1 MNLKDMRL
9 LLVDDEEAFRRGL
22 ARALTRKGIVP
33 RQAGTGEE
41 CLSILEKEKIDVVV
55 LDFKMPGMNGL
66 EVLDQI
72 KEKHPRTEVLILTG
86 FATTQDG
93 VNGIKL
99 GAFDYLSKPVELE
112 RLLGKIMQA
121 YQKILREEEIYK
133 EAETRYQ
140 ALLHS
145 VTDYVVGVNRNYQ
158 IIMANNLFKKRFG
171 SPSDGTCFN
180 LWKNRDTKCESC
192 LVEKSFQDGQI
203 HISEEEVVMEDGTI
217 AHMHIR
223 STPVKNEKGDIIYVL
238 ETATDI
244 TKKKSLQNNLTG
256 LANNLE
262 SLVAERLSDLQES
275 EKKYRT
281 IFERSRDAILLIDS
295 NAKILE
301 INQAGVEILG
311 KSKEVALTLKSVS
324 ELFVDRKSLSIMRDA
339 LSQEGYV
346 TEFETK
352 FIGNKGLPFE
362 ALITSNVILDEIGQ
376 ITGYVVIIRDVTK
389 RRMAQKQLERRNIRF
404 AILKTV
410 SMAVSSSLDLNELLY
425 SSMDKILETPEILEP
440 DSVRIYLL
448 DDDGQDLNLVA
459 HKGLSSEF
467 VSKDYMLCR
476 RVGEGYLGQVV
487 VTGKTMV
494 VDNIQESKDP
504 YVDTLVEE
512 GLRST
517 VYIPLVSK
525 GNPVGVM
532 CVSSHSDFEFSSYHV
547 EFLTAIGNQL
557 GVAVDNASLFEKSK
571 QAYKELKEAQ
581 EQVIRTEK
589 LASLG
594 KLSATIA
601 HEINN
606 PLAAVLTY
614 VKLMMKLMERD
625 LFSQERKRDIKRYLE
640 TMGSETA
647 RCGEIVKNLLAFSRR
662 SKITVGSHSIEK
674 IIDRTLILIAHDLEM
689 KNVQTLQK
697 IEPDLPDIKCD
708 FKQIQQAFL
717 NLMSNASES
726 MDKGGTLTVSAK
738 CSEDNDFVEF
748 LISDTGCGI
757 SKEDLKNIFEP
768 FFTTKEEGKG
778 VGLGLSVVFGIITS
792 NNGSIE
798 VESELEKGTSF
809 KVRLPVA

>member
-9 LLVDDEEAFRRGL
+9 LLVDDEEPFRRGL
-22 ARALTRKGIVP
+22 ARALTRKGIIP
-33 RQAGTGEE
+33 KQAGTGED
-41 CLSILEKEKIDVVV
+41 CLSILEKEQIDVVV

-72 KEKHPRTEVLILTG
+72 KEKHPRTEVIILTG
-86 FATTQDG
+86 YATTQDG
-93 VNGIKL
+93 VNGMKL

-121 YQKILREEEIYK
+121 YQKILREEEIYR
-133 EAETRYQ
+133 EAESRYQ

-145 VTDYVVGVNRNYQ
+145 VTDYVVGVNKNYQ
-158 IIMANNLFKKRFG
+158 IIMANNLFKKKFG
-171 SPSDGTCFN
+171 SPSDGSCFN
-180 LWKNRDTKCESC
+180 HWKNRDAKCEIC
-192 LVEKSFQDGQI
+192 PVEQSFQDGQA

-217 AHMHIR
+217 AQMHIR
-223 STPVKNEKGDIIYVL
+223 STPVKNEKGEIIYVL

-244 TKKKSLQNNLTG
+244 TKKNLLQNNLTG
-256 LANNLE
+256 LTSNLE
-262 SLVAERLSDLQES
+262 SIVAERLSDLQES

-281 IFERSRDAILLIDS
+281 MFERSRDAILLIDS
-295 NAKILE
+295 KAKILE
-301 INQAGVEILG
+301 INRAGVEILG
-311 KSKEVALTLKSVS
+311 KTKEAALTLKSLS
-324 ELFVDRKSLSIMRDA
+324 ELFVDLKSLDLIQNI

-352 FIGNKGLPFE
+352 LIGNKGIPFD

-376 ITGYVVIIRDVTK
+376 IAGYVVIIRDVTK

-425 SSMDKILETPEILEP
+425 SSMDKVLETPEILEP
-440 DSVRIYLL
+440 DSARIYLL
-448 DDDGQDLNLVA
+448 NDDGKGLELVA
-459 HKGLSSEF
+459 HKGLSSKF
-467 VSKDYMLCR
+467 VSKDYMQCR

-487 VTGKTMV
+487 ITGKTIV
-494 VDNIQESKDP
+494 VDNIQQSKDL
-504 YVDTLVEE
+504 YVGALMEE
-512 GLRST
+512 GLKST
-517 VYIPLVSK
+517 VLIPLVSK

-662 SKITVGSHSIEK
+662 SKITIGSHSIEK

-689 KNVQTLQK
+689 KNVQMLQK